1 MRPLSASRIL
11 DVWEAGQAQGLP
23 GRAVTILAAALPER
37 APGEIAALP
46 VGDCDAALLALYERT
61 FGPFAEGLA
70 SCPACAEPVAVSMD
84 LRRFRVPPPADQGQ
98 GPWELRWEGLALTFR
113 LPCNADLAVA
123 ARAPDAAAARRI
135 IARRCVLEARLVE
148 APGAPDASEE
158 VIPFAAVPE
167 EALVAL
173 ADRMAALDPQA
184 DLELEL
190 RCPGCGQE
198 WDAVFDVAGFVWAR
212 LSAAAR
218 RLAGD
223 VAQLA
228 RAYGWREADI
238 LAMSAWRRQLYLE
251 WSGS

>member
-1 MRPLSASRIL
+1 VRPLSASRIL
-11 DVWEAGQAQGLP
+11 DVWEAGQALGLP
-23 GRAVTILAAALPER
+23 GRAVAILAAALPER
-37 APGEIAALP
+37 APGELAALP
-46 VGDCDAALLALYERT
+46 VGDCDAALLALHEQT
-61 FGPFAEGLA
+61 FGPMAEGLA
-70 SCPACAEPVAVSMD
+70 SCPACAEQVEVSVD
-84 LRRFRVPPPADQGQ
+84 LRQLRVPAPEEQGP
-98 GPWELRWEGLALTFR
+98 GPWELQWEGLVLTFR
-113 LPCNADLAVA
+113 LPCNADLAAA
-123 ARAPDAAAARRI
+123 ARAPDAATARRV
-135 IARRCVLEARLVE
+135 IARRCVLDARALD
-148 APGAPDASEE
+148 ALHAPDAGEE
-158 VIPFAAVPE
+158 AIPFAAVPE
-167 EALVAL
+167 EALAAL

-190 RCPGCGQE
+190 RCPACGHG

-251 WSGS
+251 WSGV